1 MGCFTYTYNVIQ
13 PISVDLG
20 TIADNNPNY
29 NIRLF
34 FMKFLGTFSIEYT
47 NNNSQNKLE

>member
-20 TIADNNPNY
+20 NIADSNPNC

-34 FMKFLGTFSIEYT
+34 YEISRYVFYRIY
-47 NNNSQNKLE
+47 